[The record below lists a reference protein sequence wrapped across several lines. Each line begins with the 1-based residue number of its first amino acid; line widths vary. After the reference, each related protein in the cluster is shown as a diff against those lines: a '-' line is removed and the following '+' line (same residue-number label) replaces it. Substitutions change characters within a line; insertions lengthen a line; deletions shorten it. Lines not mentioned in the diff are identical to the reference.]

1 MKTQLFGKTA
11 LVTGASSGIGRA
23 LAKALGKKGVVL
35 AISARRK
42 QALDTL
48 ADEIEAAG
56 AKRPVVLT
64 ADLSKRGEAG
74 SSASGRSRRSGA
86 STSSSTTPASASAA
100 RRRSSATTTRR
111 ASCSRPT
118 TGRRWRWCARW
129 CPGCASGGTGAVVNV
144 ASIGAFAPMPLGG
157 HYCSSKAA
165 LSLHSEALRLELRGS
180 GIHVF
185 NVQPGPVDT
194 GMLAE
199 LAAVPG
205 GGGFLESMPHG
216 SPTCWPARS
225 CAASSAASARWSIP
239 TSLAIARHLPT
250 VALRAAALL
259 RAASTST
266 TAHAARRLAGRRA
279 GRRGPRRLRARR
291 RLIPRSPP
299 I

>member
-1 MKTQLFGKTA
+1 MKMQLFGKTA
-11 LVTGASSGIGRA
+11 LVTGASRGIGRA
-23 LAKALGKKGVVL
+23 LAKALGKQGVVL

-64 ADLSKRGEAG
+64 ADLSKRGEARLLG
-74 SSASGRSRRSGA
+74 ER
-86 STSSSTTPASASAA
+86 
-100 RRRSSATTTRR
+100 ATT
-111 ASCSRPT
+111 AL
-118 TGRRWRWCARW
+118 GRVDLLVNNAGVGIGGAQHVIGDDDMARELFETNYW
-129 CPGCASGGTGAVVNV
+129 SALALVSALVPGMRERHSGAVVNV

-157 HYCSSKAA
+157 HYCSSNAA

-205 GGGFLESMPHG
+205 GDGFLARMPHG
-216 SPTCWPARS
+216 SPEVL
-225 CAASSAASARWSIP
+225 ASKIVRGLERGQRALVYP

-250 VALRAAALL
+250 VALRATAIATRSIDVNDARMLRGGSQGDALAVEARSAFE
-259 RAASTST
+259 RAA
-266 TAHAARRLAGRRA
+266 G
-279 GRRGPRRLRARR
+279 
-291 RLIPRSPP
+291 
-299 I
+299 